1 MRWSRFAALAARI
14 TPSMQGVTMAEVV
27 YYVAVSLDGF
37 IATPDG
43 GVEWL
48 EPFQASG
55 SDYGYGAF
63 YSGVDALIMGSRT
76 YEQTLTFGPSSY
88 GGKPVLVLSA
98 RDLQPSPGVEI
109 IDLTPGAAIEHLV
122 ATGASTIWLVG
133 GGELAG
139 SFAREGLVDRYIL
152 SIMPVMLGS
161 GVPLLGTRGASG
173 AFKLEQLERFDDV
186 VQCTYRRQDA

>member
-1 MRWSRFAALAARI
+1 
-14 TPSMQGVTMAEVV
+14 MAQVV

-37 IATPDG
+37 IATADG

-55 SDYGYGAF
+55 SDYGYDEF
-63 YSGVDALIMGSRT
+63 FSGVDALIMGSRT
-76 YEQTLTFGPSSY
+76 YEQTLTFGPSPY
-88 GGKPVLVLSA
+88 NGKRVLVLSA
-98 RDLQPSPGVEI
+98 RELQSSPGVEI
-109 IDLTPGAAIEHLV
+109 ADLGPGDAVELL
-122 ATGASTIWLVG
+122 ATAGASKVWLVG

-161 GVPLLGTRGASG
+161 GVPLLGKRGAFG
-173 AFKLEQLERFDDV
+173 ALKLEHIERFDDV
-186 VQCTYRRQDA
+186 VQCTYRREDV